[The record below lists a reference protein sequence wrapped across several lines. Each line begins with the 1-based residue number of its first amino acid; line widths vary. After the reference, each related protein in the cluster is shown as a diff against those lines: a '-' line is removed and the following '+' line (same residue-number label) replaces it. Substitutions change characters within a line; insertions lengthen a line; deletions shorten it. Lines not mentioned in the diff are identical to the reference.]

1 MDLNA
6 SVSTIM
12 TTDVK
17 IAGPDDATSILDE
30 LFRQYRIHHVP
41 IVDEDGTVLG
51 IVSKSDFLYLLR
63 SFGSHESDRF
73 REAAKLR
80 AFKVKEIMVKQVETI
95 GEDEPIK
102 KAVELLAQNRF
113 RCLPVINT
121 DKKIVGIVTTHDII
135 DLVNESA

>member
-1 MDLNA
+1 MNLQA
-6 SVSTIM
+6 PVSTIM
-12 TTDVK
+12 STDLK
-17 IAGPDDATSILDE
+17 IAGPDDPVAVLDE
-30 LFRQYRIHHVP
+30 LFKKHRIHHVP
-41 IVDEDGTVLG
+41 VTDEEGAVVG
-51 IVSKSDFLYLLR
+51 IVSKSEFLYLLR
-63 SFGSHESDRF
+63 GFTVHEMDRF
-73 REAAKLR
+73 REEAKLR

-113 RCLPVINT
+113 RCLPVINA